1 MMRRGAWHQFGHM
14 SQRLAL
20 EQLEQG
26 SGVGVIISPRDLSHP
41 NAQSYAAQYHDL
53 GAEVLIDQQFH
64 VPHFSNKNLASYPT
78 SQYRTTASQLHQ
90 LTDQELA
97 DLGKGMQQINGD
109 LATDAVIAPAVVYE
123 AGRPDI
129 VRLNARLF
137 AASKSVGDALSIP
150 TLATVVLGSSVT
162 SADHTVR
169 SILSHATAL
178 DADGWYYAF
187 EFGAERIPSSRERV
201 LRCCMAGLTL
211 VCTGEPVLHAY
222 AGPMGLL
229 SFAFGATAAGVG
241 HFQNLWQFNTGRWGP
256 TEQQGG
262 GGDAPPR
269 FFSAPLWGTIVH
281 PDETVQLPQSLRN
294 QILTDSPFRT
304 PWDRWQANKHL
315 VYAICSTIATVAS
328 QVDPRECAQTV
339 KSVLSGAVNLHAQIA
354 SLGVSLRDQTKT
366 YQANWIN
373 ALDDLLS
380 MHGSDFD
387 YLELLS

>member
-1 MMRRGAWHQFGHM
+1 MMRRGAWHQFGDR

-26 SGVGVIISPRDLSHP
+26 SGVGVIISPRDLSHS

-78 SQYRTTASQLHQ
+78 NQCRATASQLHQ

-97 DLGKGMQQINGD
+97 DLARGMEQINAG

-129 VRLNARLF
+129 GTLNARLF
-137 AASKSVGDALSIP
+137 ASSKSVGDALGIP

-162 SADHTVR
+162 SADRTVR
-169 SILSHATAL
+169 SILSQATAL

-187 EFGAERIPSSRERV
+187 EFGPERIPSSRERV

-211 VCTGEPVLHAY
+211 VCTGEPLLHAY

-229 SFAFGATAAGVG
+229 SFGFGATAAAVG
-241 HFQNLWQFNTGRWGP
+241 HSQNLWHFNRGRWGP

-262 GGDAPPR
+262 GGDAPAR
-269 FFSAPLWGTIVH
+269 FFSPPLWGTIVH
-281 PDETVQLPQSLRN
+281 PDETAQLPQSLRN
-294 QILTDSPFRT
+294 QVLTNSPFRT
-304 PWDRWQANKHL
+304 PWNRWQANKHL
-315 VYAICSTIATVAS
+315 VYTICCTIATVAS
-328 QVDPRECAQTV
+328 QLDPRECAQTAV
-339 KSVLSGAVNLHAQIA
+339 SVLSGAVNLHAQIA
-354 SLGVSLRDQTKT
+354 SLGVSLRDQTNT

-373 ALDDLLS
+373 ALGDLLS
-380 MHGSDFD
+380 NHASDFD
-387 YLELLS
+387 YLELLA